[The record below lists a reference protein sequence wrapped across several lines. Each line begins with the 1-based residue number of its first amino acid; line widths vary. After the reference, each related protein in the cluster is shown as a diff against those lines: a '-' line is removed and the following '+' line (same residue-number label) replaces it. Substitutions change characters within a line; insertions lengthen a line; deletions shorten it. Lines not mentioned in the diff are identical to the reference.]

1 MGIEDRDYYRKKYKR
16 LNRQPDQDI
25 RNTGLKY
32 LLICLGAFAVLWY
45 AADHF
50 INARYRLDTQVTQ
63 ISTDTQGSIILKAD
77 RQGHFR
83 GTLTLN
89 HIPMPFMIDTGATQ
103 TVIPENLAKKAELD
117 FLGKVRIRTAGGNS
131 YAHLTRLKQL
141 DIANVSLNNL
151 SAYISPH
158 IDEVLIGMNT
168 LKYFRITQQ
177 GNTLLLQVNDKKNSM
192 FNNEN
197 DNEEIYM

>member
-16 LNRQPDQDI
+16 LNRPPDQDI

-63 ISTDTQGSIILKAD
+63 ISTDAQGSIILKAD

-83 GTLTLN
+83 GTLILN